1 VRLVDRALSEQ
12 LVVLTNEA
20 RRINDLSAQGKALAL
35 AECLTKI
42 EAAARDA
49 QWRLLK
55 MADER
60 GIEP

>member
-1 VRLVDRALSEQ
+1 MRLVDRALSEQ
-12 LVVLTNEA
+12 LVVVINESRRVNELT
-20 RRINDLSAQGKALAL
+20 AQGKALAL
-35 AECLTKI
+35 AECLTRI

>member
-1 VRLVDRALSEQ
+1 MLLNDLRLANNLSQ
-12 LVVLTNEA
+12 VHHEA
-20 RRINDLSAQGKALAL
+20 RRINELTAQGKAIAL
-35 AECLTKI
+35 AECLTRI

-60 GIEP
+60 GIEV

>member
-1 VRLVDRALSEQ
+1 VNE
-12 LVVLTNEA
+12 LT
-20 RRINDLSAQGKALAL
+20 AQGKALAL
-35 AECLTKI
+35 AECLTRI

-60 GIEP
+60 GEP

>member
-1 VRLVDRALSEQ
+1 MRLNDLRLANELSKVHQ
-12 LVVLTNEA
+12 EA
-20 RRINDLSAQGKALAL
+20 RRINELTAQGKALAL
-35 AECLTKI
+35 AECLTRI

-60 GIEP
+60 GIEV

>member
-1 VRLVDRALSEQ
+1 MRLNDLRLANELSKVHQ
-12 LVVLTNEA
+12 EA
-20 RRINDLSAQGKALAL
+20 RRINELTAQGKALAL
-35 AECLTKI
+35 AECLTRI

-60 GIEP
+60 GEP